1 MDEISFSDFAA
12 SGYNY
17 IPVIRQLPLTYEIKD
32 LLRTFDEGSVW
43 QLSSHGRSYVY
54 ITLDYQSRITLLGNS
69 VIAEQEHTIHTWPD
83 TDIWTYL
90 EDLHAGL
97 TVPPIDSLFVDL
109 PPLLG
114 GMIGIMP
121 RLASQQPNNAWPDAL
136 WLVVKTLIIADID
149 GRNLW
154 LLAFGDP
161 IHSHTYTKLNQT
173 LDEISDRLA
182 HIPPEDAL
190 MRKQQV
196 TANQHFN
203 QKKSKQAEL
212 QVAADKV
219 AQEIEDSYL
228 SMQFASIISC
238 ENTPK
243 PDLAEFLAFQNARH
257 ISYWLKE
264 PNFHLLGASDK
275 IHIHV
280 DERDI
285 FLHLVSPI
293 PNISQAL
300 ASLLWDDLSND
311 ISKLALSG
319 SLRFNPS
326 DIHDLKDYWSTPY
339 LQAEMGKNTDAFDV
353 LKACYPNSAYLGLP
367 KNTIRKT
374 LLMQSIAPQ
383 ALGCQ
388 IAMIGWDKQMFSF
401 VSQVAK
407 HWQCLAEALN
417 AHGISHEESGF
428 PVIPGVKP
436 LLPQDES

>member
-17 IPVIRQLPLTYEIKD
+17 IPVIRQLPLTHEVKD
-32 LLRTFDEGSVW
+32 LLRAFEEGSVW
-43 QLSSHGRSYVY
+43 QFNSHGRRYIY
-54 ITLDYQSRITLLGNS
+54 ITLDYQSRITLLGNT
-69 VIAEQEHTIHTWPD
+69 VIAEQEHTVKTWPD

-90 EDLHAGL
+90 EDLHAGF

-114 GMIGIMP
+114 GMIGMMP
-121 RLASQQPNNAWPDAL
+121 RLMSQHPNNVWPDAL
-136 WLVVKTLIIADID
+136 WLVVKTLIIADVD
-149 GRNLW
+149 GRSLW

-161 IHSHTYTKLNQT
+161 IHPHTYAKLNQR

-182 HIPPEDAL
+182 HIPPENAL

-196 TANQHFN
+196 KATEAFN
-203 QKKSKQAEL
+203 NKKHKQTEL
-212 QVAADKV
+212 QLATEKV
-219 AQEIEDSYL
+219 AQQIEDSYL

-243 PDLAEFLAFQNARH
+243 PDMAEFLVLENAGYV
-257 ISYWLKE
+257 SYWLKE
-264 PNFHLLGASDK
+264 PHFHLLGASDK
-275 IHIHV
+275 VHIHV
-280 DERDI
+280 DKRDI
-285 FLHLVSPI
+285 FAHLVSPI
-293 PNISQAL
+293 PKLSTAL

-319 SLRFNPS
+319 SLRFNPA
-326 DIHDLKDYWSTPY
+326 DIHDLKDHWSNTY
-339 LQAEMGKNTDAFDV
+339 LQAEMSKDTDAFDV

-374 LLMQSIAPQ
+374 LSLQAQVPQ
-383 ALGCQ
+383 VLGCQ

-401 VSQVAK
+401 VSQIAK
-407 HWQCLAEALN
+407 HWQSLSEASN
-417 AHGISHEESGF
+417 AHGISHEEFGL
-428 PVIPGVKP
+428 PVITGTNP
-436 LLPQDES
+436 LLSQDES